1 MKTILVCDD
10 ERHMLRL
17 IEHTL
22 ARTGHRILTASDGA
36 AALEM
41 VRSGGVDL
49 LLLDVMMPGQDG
61 LSVLA
66 EIRRDAAKSPRIIM
80 LTSRGLATTRD
91 EAARHGVDAF
101 ITKPFSPI
109 ELKQLVESMLV

>member
-22 ARTGHRILTASDGA
+22 SRTGHRILTAADGA

-41 VRSGGVDL
+41 VRAGGVDL
-49 LLLDVMMPGQDG
+49 LLLDVMMPGRDG
-61 LSVLA
+61 LAVLA
-66 EIRRDAAKSPRIIM
+66 EIRRDSGAAPKIIM
-80 LTSRGLATTRD
+80 LTSRGLATTRE
-91 EAARHGVDAF
+91 EASSHGVDAF